1 MVLDLLDAAVISEDL
16 DLPGLQFHRLTGDS
30 RGRYAVSVNA
40 NWRITFGFDDED
52 AINVD
57 FEDYH

>member
-1 MVLDLLDAAVISEDL
+1 MVLDLLDAAITPEDL
-16 DLPGLQFHRLTGDS
+16 DLPGLQFHRLTGDA